1 MENEHSRK
9 LIKTRETLRD
19 GTPAELSAGSHATLA
34 NAPAHPRLLPYVPPS
49 PTFSLRARTSPP
61 PSCDWA
67 STNSIAGGQA
77 LPRRPPWLPAAMAG
91 CTPRI
96 LVLQPSPRTASTAV
110 EKSFNHR
117 QKSFNGTA
125 QQGEAA
131 TAVGFCYY
139 WRSFLLHPSG
149 GAATSR
155 R

>member
-1 MENEHSRK
+1 MKIGKRLGPGHRRK
-9 LIKTRETLRD
+9 HWTGLPLPRVSFMGR
-19 GTPAELSAGSHATLA
+19 AEALFFC
-34 NAPAHPRLLPYVPPS
+34 PLLPTPS
-49 PTFSLRARTSPP
+49 PSLPLF

-67 STNSIAGGQA
+67 TTTSIAGGQA

-91 CTPRI
+91 CSPRI

-139 WRSFLLHPSG
+139 CRSFLLHPSG

-155 R
+155 RRQRRFLLQP